1 MNTLYTAL
9 EQALRLMH
17 PFAPFLTE
25 ELWQRLG
32 RRPSEE
38 IPSITIAKYPVYRDD
53 FSDPESEEAYEL
65 VLDSAKG
72 VRSLIAEYRTE
83 NSTVYIQPANN
94 SAFKIASEQI
104 SIIKS
109 ISGKNWKEIT
119 VIPHTEA
126 TPTSCAVFAVSTNT
140 AVFLKLQG
148 DINIDEEISKVQ
160 VKMRKAAETVVKQGK
175 LIGAPDFKEK
185 VSVAVQEAEEKK
197 LEEALVLQRNYEKT
211 IEQFQTMKLGK

>member
-38 IPSITIAKYPVYRDD
+38 TPSITVAKYPVYQAEFED
-53 FSDPESEEAYEL
+53 SASEDAYEL

-72 VRSLIAEYRTE
+72 VRSLIAEYRNE
-83 NSTVYIQPANN
+83 NAIVYIQTANE
-94 SAFKIASEQI
+94 SAYKIASEQLA
-104 SIIKS
+104 IIKS
-109 ISGKNWKEIT
+109 ISGKNWKEIS
-119 VIPHTEA
+119 VIPHTDA
-126 TPTSCAVFAVSTNT
+126 TPTGCAVFAVSTNA

-148 DINIDEEISKVQ
+148 DININEEIAKVQ
-160 VKMRKAAETVVKQGK
+160 VKMKKAAETVAKQRK
-175 LIGAPDFKEK
+175 LIEAPDFKEK
-185 VSVAVQEAEEKK
+185 VSAAVQEAEDKK
-197 LEEALVLQRNYEKT
+197 LEEALALQGNYEKT
-211 IEQFQTMKLGK
+211 IQQFQTMKLGK